1 MFANYSSKSSE
12 CGVWIDGASKKR
24 KRDFEV
30 EKISKH
36 VKLLANRNRNE
47 AVHPD
52 LQEAPALSGDEE
64 IAKTEQSESDETSI
78 SAFKRIRFDTGLQAL
93 TTEELDILIKS
104 KRNQM
109 PYSDVQLRE
118 VIQRLKLYGAAEA
131 VLNGLNSVPEHSRP
145 FLRPFNKCDAPDY
158 DQVIKRPMD
167 LGAINKKLKNLH
179 YNCKGEIVDDLNLI
193 WANCLRYFRLP
204 THPFRQDALWMREEA
219 DKLIPLMPDIVIKPM
234 SIEEAARAK
243 VADYHFH
250 VPQAKA
256 RKINTKFSP
265 GDRHGGLIE
274 PPNSRSSSGYDSDDD
289 RIPRFPL
296 VPQIVNRGFEL
307 NRKDRKRHPKLQAS
321 QGESRPYWL
330 YGVAQSSKSS
340 DESRRDV
347 LAWSQ
352 RQRLRRPNGRGFE
365 ETNR

>member
-1 MFANYSSKSSE
+1 MPLPQTFANYSSKSSE
-12 CGVWIDGASKKR
+12 CHVWFDGASKKR

-243 VADYHFH
+243 VPDYAIRRYPSWLR
-250 VPQAKA
+250 VESQRQEASSESA
-256 RKINTKFSP
+256 S
-265 GDRHGGLIE
+265 L
-274 PPNSRSSSGYDSDDD
+274 SRG
-289 RIPRFPL
+289 RFPL
-296 VPQIVNRGFEL
+296 
-307 NRKDRKRHPKLQAS
+307 
-321 QGESRPYWL
+321 WL
-330 YGVAQSSKSS
+330 YGRAQSSKSS
-340 DESRRDV
+340 DESRRIV

-352 RQRLRRPNGRGFE
+352 RPRLRRPNGRGFE